1 MRFPRHLARTGGTS
15 ARPAPMGQRRRPSL
29 TPESPLPNPSKSG
42 KRVRTRGP
50 RRAAEQRHPA
60 RPGRHPCRSSAK
72 TVARPQHGHHSPGH
86 GRGCGAPSA
95 ARRLLQGLRLIA
107 PPLGAGVLA
116 ACGLSPLVA
125 GDAATFALAAGL
137 LALIRH
143 REERPQPSQHEELGA
158 RITAA
163 ADGLTRRSV

>member
-1 MRFPRHLARTGGTS
+1 MPKQRKDGDSS
-15 ARPAPMGQRRRPSL
+15 ATR
-29 TPESPLPNPSKSG
+29 SPLP
-42 KRVRTRGP
+42 R
-50 RRAAEQRHPA
+50 
-60 RPGRHPCRSSAK
+60 
-72 TVARPQHGHHSPGH
+72 H

-116 ACGLSPLVA
+116 AYGLSPLVA

-143 REERPQPSQHEELGA
+143 REERPQPSQHEEPGA